1 VGNSLL
7 ESVFYMAEHIPEK
20 LQDLFKIPA
29 VANLATLMP
38 NGSPQVTPVWV
49 DYDGQYVI
57 INTSKGRQKERNM
70 ERNPR
75 VALDIVDPKNQ
86 FHWLSI
92 RGHVAEI
99 TEQGA
104 VANINQLSRK
114 YTGHDYQGF
123 VPGETRVMCKII
135 PDHVSGA

>member
-1 VGNSLL
+1 
-7 ESVFYMAEHIPEK
+7 MAERIPEK
-20 LQDLFKIPA
+20 LQELFKIPA

-57 INTSKGRQKERNM
+57 VNTSKNRQKARNM
-70 ERNPR
+70 ERHHQ

-92 RGHVAEI
+92 RGHVEEI

-104 VANINQLSRK
+104 VENINQLSRK
-114 YTGHDYQGF
+114 YTGHDYQNF
-123 VPGETRVMCKII
+123 VPGETRVICKIV
-135 PDHVSGA
+135 PDHVTGA

>member
-1 VGNSLL
+1 
-7 ESVFYMAEHIPEK
+7 MAESIPAK

-49 DYDGQYVI
+49 EYDGQYVI
-57 INTSKGRQKERNM
+57 INTSKGRQKERNI
-70 ERNPR
+70 ERNHQ
-75 VALDIVDPKNQ
+75 VALDIVDPSNQ

-92 RGHVAEI
+92 RGHVEEI
-99 TEQGA
+99 TEQDA

-114 YTGHDYQGF
+114 YTGHDYQNF
-123 VPGETRVMCKII
+123 VPGETRVMCKIV